1 MALKVGLYFAFAY
14 LVLMSHA
21 PVPAAE
27 PDLVQAVRLPESLF
41 FCGEEVPVDR
51 PDIRERFEREML
63 LTLGNRLQVIL
74 WLKRAPRYLPAI
86 VAELKSRN
94 MPEDLQYL
102 AVIESALLPHVGSSK
117 GAIGFWQMM
126 PETAQRYG
134 LQVDAFVDDRR
145 DLWRSTPAALQYLQ
159 DSYQRLGS
167 WMLAAAAYNM
177 GEEGLIAEI
186 LEQKTHNYIDLY
198 LSLETQRY
206 LFRILTAKLVM
217 ENPARYGFNLQEED
231 LYAALPFQTA
241 TIEFAEET
249 PISLLAGV
257 AGTTF
262 KQIKELNPHVR
273 GHYILPG
280 RHEIRLPPP
289 TPDNLQERLDKQL
302 SDYLE
307 ERRQRIYIVRSG
319 DNLSTIAKNHNVP
332 LAALL
337 IWNRINPNRP
347 IHPGDRL
354 VIYPQHAN
362 DQFVP

>member
-1 MALKVGLYFAFAY
+1 MALKIGVRFVFVCM
-14 LVLMSHA
+14 VLMSPA

-41 FCGEEVPVDR
+41 FCGEEVPMDR
-51 PDIRERFEREML
+51 PDVRERFEREML

-94 MPEDLQYL
+94 MPEDLQYI
-102 AVIESALLPHVGSSK
+102 AVIESALLPHVGSPK

-177 GEEGLIAEI
+177 GEEGLIAEV
-186 LEQKTHNYIDLY
+186 LEQKTRNYIDLY

-206 LFRILTAKLVM
+206 LFRILTAKRVM
-217 ENPARYGFNLQEED
+217 ENPALYGFNLQEED
-231 LYAALPFQTA
+231 LYAALPFQTVA
-241 TIEFAEET
+241 IEFAEET

-289 TPDNLQERLDKQL
+289 MPENLQERLDKQL

-332 LAALL
+332 LAALM

-354 VIYPQHAN
+354 VIYPQHVN
-362 DQFVP
+362 DLFVP